1 MAEPNS
7 TAALLEL
14 IEREC
19 WLRDNLLAE
28 LGEERM
34 LQPGA
39 TGDWSF
45 KGHSTRRTC
54 WLRSALECHIQ
65 HSLIPN

>member
-1 MAEPNS
+1 MTEPTS
-7 TAALLEL
+7 KAALLEL
-14 IEREC
+14 IEREHGL
-19 WLRDNLLAE
+19 WDDLLAE
-28 LGEERM
+28 LGEEHM

-54 WLRSALECHIQ
+54 WLRSALEYHIQ